1 MERVWVRVQR
11 VKAVSSDR
19 MVLTPKQEHL
29 MGLLREEESLAPSEI
44 WAQISVSKQGALKL
58 MRPLLDAGMIVKH
71 GTAKTGR
78 YFLP

>member
-1 MERVWVRVQR
+1 
-11 VKAVSSDR
+11 

-29 MGLLREEESLAPSEI
+29 MGLLREQGSLAPSEI
-44 WAQISVSKQGALKL
+44 WAQLRVSKQGALKL

-78 YFLP
+78 YFLS